1 MNRTRPWT
9 VVLLVVV
16 TGLALGF
23 TRLDAVRRAPAAPP
37 APVAAA
43 APADTPA
50 EDGKKLRQLL
60 DELLRYLEENEC
72 TDVPYVRLPPL
83 HELPPLPPEL
93 LPETTTAE
101 LSTEGP
107 A

>member
-1 MNRTRPWT
+1 
-9 VVLLVVV
+9 VVLLVAV

-23 TRLDAVRRAPAAPP
+23 TRLDAVRREPPAPPAAVAAPP
-37 APVAAA
+37 A
-43 APADTPA
+43 DTSL
-50 EDGKKLRQLL
+50 EDGKKLRQYL
-60 DELLRYLEENEC
+60 DEFLRFLEENEA

-101 LSTEGP
+101 LPTDGP